1 MIKIYGMGTC
11 PDCTQVEEQVK
22 GNAKYEL
29 VDIGTHVDNNPL
41 FDECKRTGSIG
52 IPCFLLEDGTVTL
65 TPEEAGLQSSTS
77 VNEGKTCNIDGSGC

>member
-29 VDIGTHVDNNPL
+29 
-41 FDECKRTGSIG
+41 
-52 IPCFLLEDGTVTL
+52 
-65 TPEEAGLQSSTS
+65 TPYSTS
-77 VNEGKTCNIDGSGC
+77 VNGPAPSVFLASYWKMERLH

>member
-1 MIKIYGMGTC
+1 MIKIYGMGMC
-11 PDCTQVEEQVK
+11 
-22 GNAKYEL
+22 L
-29 VDIGTHVDNNPL
+29 RLRDNNPL

>member
-29 VDIGTHVDNNPL
+29 SSACGT
-41 FDECKRTGSIG
+41 I
-52 IPCFLLEDGTVTL
+52 
-65 TPEEAGLQSSTS
+65 TPYSTS
-77 VNEGKTCNIDGSGC
+77 VSGPAPSVFLASSWKMERLL